1 MEQIKNIFFDTDV
14 LTPFQKIKISYA
26 GKLFQENSKRI
37 FISYGFGPKWEESA
51 KVEMVLSE
59 LGYQVE
65 VDLINKETFNF
76 KFIDDNNN
84 IDDNNSLDYVFTLQP
99 PEQSLMVIDQK
110 PVMKARRLRKSYLLM
125 KKLRIAMYKAFIMI
139 PRIISDSYLRNEDK

>member
-65 VDLINKETFNF
+65 VDLINKDTFNF
-76 KFIDDNNN
+76 KFIDDKNN

-110 PVMKARRLRKSYLLM
+110 PVMKARRLRKSYLLF
-125 KKLRIAMYKAFIMI
+125 KKFRIAMYKAFIMI
-139 PRIISDSYLRNEDK
+139 PRIISDSYLKNEDK

>member
-1 MEQIKNIFFDTDV
+1 MALV
-14 LTPFQKIKISYA
+14 L
-26 GKLFQENSKRI
+26 N
-37 FISYGFGPKWEESA
+37 A

>member
-14 LTPFQKIKISYA
+14 LTPFQKIKITYA
-26 GKLFQENSKRI
+26 GKLFQNSSKRV
-37 FISYGFGPKWEESA
+37 FISYGFGPNWNESA

-65 VDLINKETFNF
+65 VDLINEETFNL
-76 KFIDDNNN
+76 KFVDDNNN
-84 IDDNNSLDYVFTLQP
+84 IDDNNSKDYTYSLEP

-110 PVMKARRLRKSYLLM
+110 PLLKARRLRKSYLLM
-125 KKLRIAMYKAFIMI
+125 KKFRIAMYKAFIMI
-139 PRIISDSYLRNEDK
+139 PRIISDAYNKNEN

>member
-14 LTPFQKIKISYA
+14 LTPFQKVKISYA

-37 FISYGFGPKWEESA
+37 FISYGFGPEWDESA

-84 IDDNNSLDYVFTLQP
+84 IDDNNSSDYVFKLQP

-110 PVMKARRLRKSYLLM
+110 TPLKARRLRKSYLLF
-125 KKLRIAMYKAFIMI
+125 KKFRIAMYKAFIMI
-139 PRIISDSYLRNEDK
+139 PKIISDSYLRNEDK